1 MLSDIERRFP
11 GLQQAAWR
19 ITSPATDAYNC
30 VAWAVHDTEAWWW
43 PGDPLLTYWPP
54 NVERAESLSAF
65 VAALATQGFAPC
77 AKTDVEPGFEK
88 VALFADSQGQP
99 THVAR
104 QLPSGRWTS
113 KIGMLEDIEH
123 ELKELAGVEY
133 GDVAQ
138 VLMRPA
144 VQ

>member
-11 GLQQAAWR
+11 GLQPAAWR
-19 ITSPATDAYNC
+19 VTSPATDAYNC

-54 NVERAESLSAF
+54 GVERAESLPAF
-65 VAALATQGFAPC
+65 RAALATVGLVPC
-77 AKTDVEPGFEK
+77 SNADVEQGFEK
-88 VALFADSQGQP
+88 VAPFADDQGLP

-113 KIGMLEDIEH
+113 KLGMLQDIEH
-123 ELKELAGVEY
+123 ELNELAGAEY
-133 GDVAQ
+133 GSVAQ
-138 VLMRPA
+138 VLIRPA
-144 VQ
+144 VR